1 MTEKNMQ
8 DLIHEEKINYFRQ
21 WRANNKDKVKKHNEN
36 YWKNRVLKEIQKEK
50 AGENN
55 GK

>member
-1 MTEKNMQ
+1 MTEKQMEA
-8 DLIHEEKINYFRQ
+8 LIHEEKASYFRN

-36 YWKNRVLKEIQKEK
+36 YWKKRALEKMNK
-50 AGENN
+50 AGDDN